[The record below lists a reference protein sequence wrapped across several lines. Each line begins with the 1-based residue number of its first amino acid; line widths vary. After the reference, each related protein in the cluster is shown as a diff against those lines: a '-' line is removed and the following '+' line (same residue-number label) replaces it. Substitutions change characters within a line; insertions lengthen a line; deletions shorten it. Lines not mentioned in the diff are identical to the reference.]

1 MLFDQSVGLCAC
13 PPSEQCSHQGGM
25 WCCLWAAGAPADPC
39 VVFFQMERIQMDP
52 NSATIGKE
60 KLHIPKMRTFPA
72 SPVAPIHRKAK
83 LLTRCPLRGAVA
95 VEVANFLALVMV
107 EDEMR

>member
-1 MLFDQSVGLCAC
+1 MHALLLSSAQTRG
-13 PPSEQCSHQGGM
+13 EGGAVSG
-25 WCCLWAAGAPADPC
+25 LWAAGALADPC
-39 VVFFQMERIQMDP
+39 VVLFFQMEKIRMDP